1 MNVKKMKSQKRT
13 DSLFAYLF
21 LAPDAIG
28 LLVFTFIPVFI
39 ALFVSLHEW
48 DSLSPMKYVG
58 FQNYAKLFS
67 DSNWWESLLRTIKY
81 TAIFLPTVFFGSLGL
96 AVFINS
102 FSNRVQQILRTLY
115 FVPFAISTVVAGI
128 IWRFLLDEKRGFLNK
143 LIGFFGIAP
152 QSYLTDA
159 NLALFWIAI
168 ISAWLL
174 VGYYMIVFLAAI
186 KDIPKPYYEAAEID
200 GASKFR
206 QFWTITFPLLT
217 EVKTFVLVVTT
228 IASFQVFD
236 QVRLLT
242 NGGPVTATTVS
253 VFYIYKQ
260 AFESM
265 KLGYA
270 SALAF
275 VLFIIIFIISRI
287 QLKLQKNNLE

>member
-159 NLALFWIAI
+159 NFALFWIAI